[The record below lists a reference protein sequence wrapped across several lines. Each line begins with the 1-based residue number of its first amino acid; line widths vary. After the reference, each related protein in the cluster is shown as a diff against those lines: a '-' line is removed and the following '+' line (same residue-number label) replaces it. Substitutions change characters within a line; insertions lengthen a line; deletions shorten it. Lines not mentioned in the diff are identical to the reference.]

1 MCGITA
7 YVARE
12 RPVSLEGFHRSVAAL
27 HHRGPDGNGI
37 WVNPTQTVALGHTR
51 LAIVDPE
58 GGQQPLCNED
68 QSIWA
73 VVNGELYDD
82 ARLRAELEAA
92 GHRFATRSDSELL
105 VHLYERYGARCV
117 HFLRGEFAAVLW
129 DANNRVLLAV
139 RDRFG
144 IKPLVYH
151 RTAERIV
158 LASEAKALFA
168 MGEVEPAWDLR
179 SVHDA
184 TTLQYVPPNRTF
196 FAGVEMLEPGHMLVW
211 SEGQARISKYWD
223 LYQSPL
229 DPRPRS
235 PEDIAE
241 EFEARFAE
249 AVRLR
254 LRADVPV
261 AFYLSGGIDS
271 SAVAGFAK
279 QAGVVSSYYT
289 VTFDE
294 SIDRENYNEEQ
305 FARATVEM
313 LGGEFRPVRVS
324 RRELVDAL
332 SDAVWFSEGTSINA
346 HLPAKYLL
354 SQRVRADG
362 YRVVLTGE
370 GADELLLGYPHLRDD
385 YLSTGGGDAQ
395 QRAAL
400 QAAHTVSM
408 GVMLDDGLPVDLAA
422 LEGRLGHV
430 PSFVRAK
437 AGFGLRFAPLLDR
450 TFAHEQASVD
460 SFAMLADLLPEHPA
474 HPLPA
479 VLRSAYLWTKLC
491 LANYILKV
499 LGDGTEMAHSVEG
512 RVPFLDHQFAEFIF
526 GLPLA
531 SLLAAGQE
539 KPILRSIA
547 RGKTVE
553 QVRTRNKHPFL
564 TPHLYTQSDPHTR
577 EWFADLLGSHCP
589 PFLDA
594 DALARFLTIDRPEA
608 ERSKYDPIY
617 LTVACLCALQQRF
630 NPAAHKGS
638 HS

>member
-7 YVARE
+7 YVSRE
-12 RPVSLEGFHRSVAAL
+12 RPIAPEQFERSVAAL
-27 HHRGPDGNGI
+27 HHRGPDGRGTWFN
-37 WVNPTQTVALGHTR
+37 VDRTVALGHTR
-51 LAIVDPE
+51 LSIVDLE
-58 GGQQPLCNED
+58 GGQQPLHNED
-68 QSIWA
+68 RSVWA
-73 VVNGELYDD
+73 VVNGEFYDD
-82 ARLRAELEAA
+82 ARLRAELEAD

-117 HFLRGEFAAVLW
+117 HFLRGEFAAIVW
-129 DANNRVLLAV
+129 DANNRVLLAI

-144 IKPLVYH
+144 IKPLVFH

-168 MGEVEPAWDLR
+168 MDEVEPAWDLR
-179 SVHDA
+179 SVHEA
-184 TTLQYVPPNRTF
+184 TTLQYVPPNRTW
-196 FAGVEMLEPGHMLVW
+196 FAGVEMLEPGHLLVW
-211 SEGQARISKYWD
+211 TDGQARISKYWD
-223 LYQSPL
+223 LYQTPS

-235 PEDIAE
+235 PEQIHE
-241 EFEARFAE
+241 EFEARFAQT
-249 AVRLR
+249 VRLR

-271 SAVAGFAK
+271 SAVAGFAR

-305 FARATVEM
+305 FARETVQM
-313 LGGEFRPVRVS
+313 LGGEFCPVQVS
-324 RRELVDAL
+324 RRELVEAL
-332 SDAVWFSEGTSINA
+332 PDAVWFSEGTSINA

-354 SQRVRADG
+354 SRRVRADG

-385 YLSTGGGDAQ
+385 YLSTGGGDET
-395 QRAAL
+395 QRATL
-400 QAAHTVSM
+400 RAAHGVSL
-408 GVMLDDGLPVDLAA
+408 GVMLDDGTPRELGNLQ
-422 LEGRLGHV
+422 GRLGHV
-430 PSFVRAK
+430 PSWVRAK
-437 AGFGLRFAPLLDR
+437 AGFGARFAPLLDR
-450 TFAHEQASVD
+450 GFAADHASID
-460 SFAMLADLLPEHPA
+460 SFASLADLLPEHPT

-512 RVPFLDHQFAEFIF
+512 RVPFLDHEFAEFVF

-531 SLLAAGQE
+531 SLLFAGQE
-539 KPILRSIA
+539 KPILRA
-547 RGKTVE
+547 VATGKTIE
-553 QVRTRNKHPFL
+553 RVRTRNKHPFL
-564 TPHLYTQSDPHTR
+564 TPHLYTPSDRHTR
-577 EWFADLLGSHCP
+577 DYFADLLGSHCP
-589 PFLDA
+589 PFLDGH
-594 DALARFLTIDRPEA
+594 ALARFLTIEHPEP

-630 NPAAHKGS
+630 NPASPKGTE
-638 HS
+638 